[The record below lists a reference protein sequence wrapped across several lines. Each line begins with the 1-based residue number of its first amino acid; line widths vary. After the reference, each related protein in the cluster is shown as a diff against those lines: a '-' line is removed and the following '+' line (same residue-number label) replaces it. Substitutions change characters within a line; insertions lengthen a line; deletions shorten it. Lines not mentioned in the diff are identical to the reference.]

1 MNKLEDNVQS
11 LSKKPDIQMS
21 DLLLKVQR
29 LIGLCKIPF
38 FLFLFL
44 FLFFLFLFFL
54 FLLLL
59 LWLLVVG
66 CWLLVVCF
74 SLFVVVVVVVVL
86 VQSQV
91 RFNRVSEKVPEKV
104 PGSLVAKPS
113 QVQGAPKKV
122 AEAKPGQVHLYNSRK
137 PS

>member
-1 MNKLEDNVQS
+1 LQDT
-11 LSKKPDIQMS
+11 
-21 DLLLKVQR
+21 LLLI
-29 LIGLCKIPF
+29 LILV
-38 FLFLFL
+38 LV
-44 FLFFLFLFFL
+44 
-54 FLLLL
+54 LLVLVLL
-59 LWLLVVG
+59 VLVVVVVVVG

-74 SLFVVVVVVVVL
+74 SLFVVVVVVL

>member
-66 CWLLVVCF
+66 C
-74 SLFVVVVVVVVL
+74 LFFVVVVVL

-91 RFNRVSEKVPEKV
+91 RFNRVSEKAPEKV

>member
-59 LWLLVVG
+59 WLLVVG
-66 CWLLVVCF
+66 CWLFVFRC
-74 SLFVVVVVVVVL
+74 SLFVVVVVVL